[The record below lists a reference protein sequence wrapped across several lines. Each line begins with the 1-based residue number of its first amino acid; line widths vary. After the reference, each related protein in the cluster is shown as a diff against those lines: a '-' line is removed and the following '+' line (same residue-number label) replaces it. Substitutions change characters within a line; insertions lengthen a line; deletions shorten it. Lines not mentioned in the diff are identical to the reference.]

1 MTGSISSELYRQ
13 FLLLYPEPFRREFG
27 DEMLVIFEECR
38 GAQGSWRL
46 FADVVLSAAKQQIR
60 YLSTPAPKSAPLYSE
75 IASSPN
81 LARLLAVTFL
91 CAALTAGVLVGEK
104 PKAAESSTVVRSGV
118 LFWFPT
124 PGWGRYCSDAPERT
138 ERSASILTGVLVGRK
153 PEAPESWTLV
163 GIACGQYWSDAPD
176 EAESVLAAQAGWRD
190 SPDLTTSGPRRTEGD
205 VK

>member
-1 MTGSISSELYRQ
+1 VTGSISSELYRQ

-27 DEMLVIFEECR
+27 DEMLVIFVECR

-91 CAALTAGVLVGEK
+91 CAALTAGVLVGGRPEASK
-104 PKAAESSTVVRSGV
+104 SSTVVRSNA

-124 PGWGRYCSDAPERT
+124 PGWGRFCSDARERT
-138 ERSASILTGVLVGRK
+138 QKSARILTGVLVGRNQK
-153 PEAPESWTLV
+153 PPNPGRWLASHADNIGPTLLTKQR
-163 GIACGQYWSDAPD
+163 ASLLRRP
-176 EAESVLAAQAGWRD
+176 AG
-190 SPDLTTSGPRRTEGD
+190 EI
-205 VK
+205 VQI